1 MSLKPPFGP
10 LVRKSITARFIR
22 ACRTPERVKSL
33 EIESYD
39 LKLDVDFKRA
49 RLKGVVE
56 VSLKRGE
63 APLVLDAVGLDVSS
77 VRTAGRDLPFRL
89 DRSGGTLTIPG
100 APRGPGSVEIAYSK
114 QVSDEV
120 IFGLYKSKYDGGYLL
135 VTDLEP
141 AEARTVF
148 PCKDHPAFKAVFR
161 LEVTTDSGL
170 KVISNM
176 PAASVGAVGAG
187 RSRFVFEPTPRMST
201 YLFFLGVGRF
211 DEAERTSGRPKVIL
225 AARPA
230 QAAKGGFA
238 MDIASRVVNW
248 YGDYFGISYPLKK
261 LHLVGLP
268 EYHVGAMENWGA
280 ITSRE
285 AYALID
291 KRTSFEEKRHSARV
305 WAHEI
310 AHMWFGDLVTMKWW
324 DDLWLNESFATFM
337 EDKAMDSLQP
347 KWDVWREFVR
357 LNTFRSL
364 NADSLSTTHPIRVEV
379 KTPDDMRSVFDAI
392 SYGKGAAVLRMMEDY
407 VGEESFRKGVS
418 AYLNKFSYSNAEGED
433 FWKSLEEASSLPV
446 SKVMRAWVT
455 KPGFPLIEVKTSRGQ
470 ITLAQSR
477 FLLEGG
483 RSRDVWPVPL
493 ALWLNGKEQSILLD
507 REVCSMKA
515 RKQTD
520 VLVNPGRKGFYVTK
534 YDDETYESLARRFRT
549 LNSYDKAGLVCDLYL
564 LMQAGLVAP
573 TLYFRFVSLCS
584 RVGDPIVVETVAE
597 ELTNLRALADETR
610 IVREAQSEFYTS
622 QMTRVGLKAKK
633 GQDETTSAVRELLAP
648 QAARTDPACAKRLA
662 KLFDDYQDV
671 PADLKSAVAISYA
684 LSKREA
690 AYERLVQL
698 LKGQETEGGRVKLYP
713 ALTSFRETDLVE
725 RTLELAISGEVSR
738 SDAAYAIRDAGM
750 NPFAREALWRW
761 LVKRYD
767 RVCEIY
773 ANSQAFYSLLN
784 DVLPVCGIGHESEV
798 RKFISGE
805 RYKRG
810 ELTFRRTFE
819 MMQVNGRLRRAL
831 LAS

>member
-1 MSLKPPFGP
+1 VNP
-10 LVRKSITARFIR
+10 
-22 ACRTPERVKSL
+22 L

-39 LKLDVDFKRA
+39 LKLDVDFERA
-49 RLKGVVE
+49 RVRGVVD

-77 VRTAGRDLPFRL
+77 VRASGRDLPFRL
-89 DRSGGTLTIPG
+89 DSSRGTLTIPG
-100 APRGPGSVEIAYSK
+100 APSGPCSVEIAYSK

-170 KVISNM
+170 KVISNT
-176 PAASVGAVGAG
+176 PVASVVADGAG
-187 RSRFVFEPTPRMST
+187 RSRFVFEPTPKMST

-211 DEAERTSGRPKVIL
+211 DEAHETSGKLKVIL

-230 QAAKGGFA
+230 QAAKGRFA
-238 MDIASRVVNW
+238 IGIASRVVSW
-248 YGDYFGISYPLKK
+248 YGDYFGIPYPLKK

-291 KRTSFEEKRHSARV
+291 KHASFAERRRSARL

-337 EDKAMDSLQP
+337 EDKAMDRLQP
-347 KWDVWREFVR
+347 KWDVWREFIR

-364 NADSLSTTHPIRVEV
+364 NADSLFTTHPIHVEV
-379 KTPDDMRSVFDAI
+379 KTLDEMGSVFDAI
-392 SYGKGAAVLRMMEDY
+392 SYGKGAAVLRMMEEY

-418 AYLNKFSYSNAEGED
+418 AYLKKFSYSNAEGED
-433 FWKSLEEASSLPV
+433 LWKSLEEASGLPV
-446 SKVMRAWVT
+446 SRVMHAWVT
-455 KPGFPLIEVKTSRGQ
+455 KPGFPLIDVKTSKGQ

-477 FLLEGG
+477 FLLRGG
-483 RSRDVWPVPL
+483 SSKDLWPVPL
-493 ALWLNGKEQSILLD
+493 TLRLDGKEQSILLD
-507 REVCSMKA
+507 REVQTMKA

-520 VLVNPGRKGFYVTK
+520 VLVNLRRKGFYAVK
-534 YDDETYESLARRFRT
+534 YDDETYDSLARRFRMMHPH
-549 LNSYDKAGLVCDLYL
+549 DEAGLVSDLYL

-584 RVGDPIVVETVAE
+584 KVGDPLVVETVNE
-597 ELTNLRALADETR
+597 ELTNLRALAEEAR
-610 IVREAQSEFYTS
+610 IVRDAQSEFYAS
-622 QMTRVGLKAKK
+622 QMARVGLKAKK
-633 GQDETTSAVRELLAP
+633 NQDETMSAVRELLAP
-648 QAARTDPACAKRLA
+648 QAVRTDPACAKRLA
-662 KLFDDYQDV
+662 RLFDDYQDV

-690 AYERLVQL
+690 AYGRLVQL
-698 LKGQETEGGRVKLYP
+698 LKNQETEGGRVKLYP
-713 ALTSFRETDLVE
+713 ALTSFRETNLVE

-738 SDAAYAIRDAGM
+738 SDATYAIGGAGL

-773 ANSQAFYSLLN
+773 ANSQAFYTLLN
-784 DVLPVCGIGHESEV
+784 NVLPVCGIGHESEV

-805 RYKRG
+805 RYRRG

-819 MMQVNGRLRRAL
+819 MMEVNCRLRRAL
-831 LAS
+831 LTS